1 MFKTSQYFAKIFVM
15 RNSIENDRVVKALF
29 YFFFW
34 LYYYRYIIIIDDY
47 YCCLLI
53 AL

>member
-29 YFFFW
+29 YFFFG
-34 LYYYRYIIIIDDY
+34 YIIIVI
-47 YCCLLI
+47 LLLSMI
-53 AL
+53 IIVAC